1 MYSSATL
8 EKGLTEGLHLKP
20 LLPKTF
26 NPRVINIF
34 ELHNPQFETIGD
46 TSTIQNIIQEYG
58 AFVSVKQMGKGCHE
72 GAQACVKEQP
82 QMYVRVSS
90 WSYTTPADFA
100 GLNLVLENN
109 LSLSTSSEAAIRN
122 QFLYIYDLY
131 DRLFSVLKPE
141 AFFQRAERLRH
152 HPIFYYAHTAVF
164 FINKLVVSGF
174 LEPSQRIDP
183 KYETS
188 KSKSI
193 KGGRERVSS
202 NRVNDQP
209 SFKV

>member
-1 MYSSATL
+1 MMYASGTL

-46 TSTIQNIIQEYG
+46 TGTIQNIIQEYG

-72 GAQACVKEQP
+72 GAQACVKEAP

-90 WSYTTPADFA
+90 WSYTTSKDFA
-100 GLNLVLENN
+100 GLNLILENN
-109 LSLSTSSEAAIRN
+109 LRLSNSSAAAIRN
-122 QFLYIYDLY
+122 QFLYIFDLY
-131 DRLFSVLKPE
+131 ERLFSVLKPE
-141 AFFQRAERLRH
+141 AFFRRAERLRH

-183 KYETS
+183 K
-188 KSKSI
+188 
-193 KGGRERVSS
+193 
-202 NRVNDQP
+202 
-209 SFKV
+209 